1 MLGAVFAGA
10 AGSFFAV
17 KLTAIIPSSVSFIQS
32 VTILMVIILGGMGS
46 LPGVILGAAV
56 IVILPEALRAFDQVR
71 MLAFGIGLILLMLV
85 RPQGLWPSR
94 IGQIERRVVA
104 ESEASVAAG
113 VAADAAATTE

>member
-1 MLGAVFAGA
+1 
-10 AGSFFAV
+10 
-17 KLTAIIPSSVSFIQS
+17 
-32 VTILMVIILGGMGS
+32 MGS

-71 MLAFGIGLILLMLV
+71 MFAFGIGLILLMLI